1 MKFLEDMLE
10 KQYGIEIAQKII
22 EGYLAKRKTTL
33 RINTIKTSVK
43 QDNNQEEAKKEEN
56 LNTEGNNNQEQTNS
70 SNEEESKQKLDA
82 KKIEYEEVKW
92 SKEAIIIKNE
102 DEKAIQEMD
111 IYTNGEIYMQSL
123 SSMLPPIILEPK
135 EGTDI
140 LDMAAAP
147 GGKTT
152 QIAALT
158 NNKAHITAC
167 EKNKIRAERLKYNI
181 DKQGASCVFIM
192 QKDARFIDDFF
203 SFDQILLDAPC
214 SGSGTL
220 DFNDNNIEKYFSKQL
235 IDRSSSV
242 QKTLLS
248 KAIKLLKPGHEMVY
262 STCSIL
268 SCENEDIVAHSIK
281 NENVE
286 IVPIHF
292 EGMEELPLL
301 PTKIHGTLCVC
312 PTDLYEGFFVAK
324 IRKK

>member
-1 MKFLEDMLE
+1 MKFLEEKLE
-10 KQYGIEIAQKII
+10 KQYGTKITKEII
-22 EGYLAKRKTTL
+22 EGYQTKRKTTL
-33 RINTIKTSVK
+33 RINTIKS
-43 QDNNQEEAKKEEN
+43 NIEEIKNELEKE
-56 LNTEGNNNQEQTNS
+56 
-70 SNEEESKQKLDA
+70 
-82 KKIEYEEVKW
+82 KIEYETVKW
-92 SKEAIIIKNE
+92 SKEVLIIKNA
-102 DEKAIQEMD
+102 DEKTIQEM
-111 IYTNGEIYMQSL
+111 EIYKNGKIYLQSL

-167 EKNKIRAERLKYNI
+167 EKNKIRAERLKYNV
-181 DKQGASCVFIM
+181 DKQGATCVFIM
-192 QKDARFIDDFF
+192 PKDSRFIDDFF

-220 DFNDNNIEKYFSKQL
+220 DYNDANVEKYFTEQL
-235 IDRSSSV
+235 IERSSKT

-268 SCENEDIVAHSIK
+268 DSENEDVVASVIK
-281 NENVE
+281 NGNIE
-286 IVPIHF
+286 IVPINL
-292 EGMEELPLL
+292 EGMEELPIL
-301 PTKIHGTLCVC
+301 PTKILGTLCVK
-312 PTDLYEGFFVAK
+312 PTELYEGFYVAK
-324 IRKK
+324 IRKTLRKKVKRKKYYKKCQNVILI